1 MQSAKTKLM
10 ARIYVLIASV
20 LLSGSVFA
28 NSLNEAKAM
37 CGNISDSNR
46 ALAKSAG
53 YDVDKLCR
61 GLDSFSAKGDS
72 DQASSGVTVIPRD
85 TVSTTDGR
93 GMGQGD
99 SSLEA
104 MMRMLD
110 PDFEEESPS

>member
-1 MQSAKTKLM
+1 M
-10 ARIYVLIASV
+10 Y
-20 LLSGSVFA
+20 LLPVFFYQGVFFA

-37 CGNISDSNR
+37 CSNLSDSNR

-72 DQASSGVTVIPRD
+72 DKANSGVTIIPRD

-93 GMGQGD
+93 GMGQAD

-110 PDFEEESPS
+110 PDFERKSRS

>member
-20 LLSGSVFA
+20 LLSGGVVA

-37 CGNISDSNR
+37 CGNLSDSNR

-61 GLDSFSAKGDS
+61 GLDSFSA
-72 DQASSGVTVIPRD
+72 
-85 TVSTTDGR
+85 
-93 GMGQGD
+93 QGD
-99 SSLEA
+99 SIKPVA
-104 MMRMLD
+104 V
-110 PDFEEESPS
+110 